1 VKSLTS
7 FRVVKNVPRSLF
19 HIYARWE
26 NNGSSADD
34 DDDDEEKVNLKG
46 ERRRMSHG
54 IAETLST
61 HLQEGDSQNLLNFSV
76 IGRADI
82 SMLKVEFK
90 GFLMS
95 FKSSCLL

>member
-61 HLQEGDSQNLLNFSV
+61 HLQEQRGEEISQEELPRQN
-76 IGRADI
+76 G
-82 SMLKVEFK
+82 K
-90 GFLMS
+90 
-95 FKSSCLL
+95 